1 LPIELAAARDCR
13 EEVEMLFPLTS
24 PVPNVR
30 NWSIDGIISYAKL
43 ENARPMNKEHVKIRK
58 VMLKSQAD
66 KAFRSKEYAMAS
78 KFYTEVSFWT
88 SPTIGSWK

>member
-13 EEVEMLFPLTS
+13 EVEMLFPLTS

-43 ENARPMNKEHVKIRK
+43 ENARPMVCY
-58 VMLKSQAD
+58 L
-66 KAFRSKEYAMAS
+66 
-78 KFYTEVSFWT
+78 
-88 SPTIGSWK
+88 